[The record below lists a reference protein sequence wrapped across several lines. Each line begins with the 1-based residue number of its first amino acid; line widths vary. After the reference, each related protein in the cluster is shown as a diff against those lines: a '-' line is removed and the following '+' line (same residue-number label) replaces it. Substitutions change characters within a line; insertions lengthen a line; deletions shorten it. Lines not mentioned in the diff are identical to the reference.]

1 MEKLNV
7 EIAVETFYG
16 ALRENDVELWGSIF
30 AEGGVLVDPI
40 GTPARHG
47 RSEIQE
53 FLSGVLSLCDK
64 FGVSENYVFVH
75 ENTAVVKWTGNGT
88 GKNGCSFTFEG
99 IDIFELNEQGKIQSL
114 KAYWDAEPTLKV
126 LNS

>member
-7 EIAVETFYG
+7 EIVVETFYD
-16 ALRENDVELWGSIF
+16 ALRENDVEWWNSLF
-30 AEGGVLVDPI
+30 AEDGVLVDPV

-47 RSEIQE
+47 RAEIQG

-75 ENTAVVKWTGNGT
+75 ENTAVVKWAGNGI
-88 GKNGCSFTFEG
+88 GKNGRSFTFEG
-99 IDIFELNEQGKIQSL
+99 IDIFEINERGKIQSL
-114 KAYWDAEPTLKV
+114 KAYWDAEPTLKI